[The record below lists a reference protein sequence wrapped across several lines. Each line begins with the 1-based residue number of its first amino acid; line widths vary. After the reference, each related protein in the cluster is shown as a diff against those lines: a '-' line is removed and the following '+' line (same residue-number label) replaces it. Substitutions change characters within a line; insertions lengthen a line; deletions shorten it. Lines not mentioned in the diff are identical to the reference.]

1 MASSGGVRRASRWLE
16 AWDAQGWHRTGNP
29 GDHLA
34 ADWLVSEARAMGAEA
49 SLLQYKLDRL
59 EPVVGRLE
67 VDGEVIEGLPLFDA
81 PLKADIRGQLGPAG
95 SAAAIGI
102 ARFEPEGSSA
112 APMRELRMQ
121 TSHAG
126 LVIIT
131 SGLHPGL
138 SPVNAD
144 HFGRPYGPPALQVS
158 SAHADLLEAAALRG
172 ASALLAIKVKPI
184 VATSFV
190 VVVKIP
196 SRGPARGAPIVI
208 LTPKSSWWQSTSE
221 RGGGIVCWLECLR
234 VLIASSP
241 SRDVLLVATSGHEL
255 GHLGLRHFLAANP
268 TLAADALWLHLGANI
283 GAPGGSMKVL
293 SPSDELL
300 ELFSKGLGSS
310 RSNTTGFEPRSE
322 IREVHRAGGKYV
334 SLVGT
339 SDWFHHEDDRWPDTI
354 NLERV
359 ASIAEATAV
368 AVREL
373 AEVQ

>member
-1 MASSGGVRRASRWLE
+1 MTSSSAAQRAGQWLE

-49 SLLQYKLDRL
+49 SLLRYKLDRL

-67 VDGEVIEGLPLFDA
+67 VAGEVIEGLPLFDA

-131 SGLHPGL
+131 SGVYPGL

-172 ASALLAIKVKPI
+172 DPALLAGGDNGGAQTGGSGAGAYAHLLHSRVHVGWPYLREAMV
-184 VATSFV
+184 VAVSDARE
-190 VVVKIP
+190 KIT
-196 SRGPARGAPIVI
+196 GARGVRTPHGASEWNAETQRTANEMLTTRGLDVSRVDVTLHCRACEGLVRHPDGSLQKRFAKTEMMVPIQLVIAKHNAP
-208 LTPKSSWWQSTSE
+208 
-221 RGGGIVCWLECLR
+221 
-234 VLIASSP
+234 
-241 SRDVLLVATSGHEL
+241 
-255 GHLGLRHFLAANP
+255 
-268 TLAADALWLHLGANI
+268 
-283 GAPGGSMKVL
+283 
-293 SPSDELL
+293 
-300 ELFSKGLGSS
+300 SS
-310 RSNTTGFEPRSE
+310 RMEERPALD
-322 IREVHRAGGKYV
+322 AG
-334 SLVGT
+334 
-339 SDWFHHEDDRWPDTI
+339 
-354 NLERV
+354 
-359 ASIAEATAV
+359 EAAG
-368 AVREL
+368 
-373 AEVQ
+373 Q

>member
-1 MASSGGVRRASRWLE
+1 
-16 AWDAQGWHRTGNP
+16 
-29 GDHLA
+29 
-34 ADWLVSEARAMGAEA
+34 
-49 SLLQYKLDRL
+49 
-59 EPVVGRLE
+59 
-67 VDGEVIEGLPLFDA
+67 
-81 PLKADIRGQLGPAG
+81 
-95 SAAAIGI
+95 
-102 ARFEPEGSSA
+102 
-112 APMRELRMQ
+112 
-121 TSHAG
+121 
-126 LVIIT
+126 
-131 SGLHPGL
+131 
-138 SPVNAD
+138 
-144 HFGRPYGPPALQVS
+144 
-158 SAHADLLEAAALRG
+158 
-172 ASALLAIKVKPI
+172 
-184 VATSFV
+184 
-190 VVVKIP
+190 
-196 SRGPARGAPIVI
+196 
-208 LTPKSSWWQSTSE
+208 
-221 RGGGIVCWLECLR
+221 

-241 SRDVLLVATSGHEL
+241 SRDVLFVATSGHEL
-255 GHLGLRHFLAANP
+255 GHLGLRHFLGANP

-359 ASIAEATAV
+359 AGIAEATAV